1 MFGDLNNVIIS
12 CVGNSIS
19 SGFSLVYNTKP
30 FLERNIWL
38 KEVFKKEKIEIN
50 TYSFARPQDNND
62 EHIYRA
68 LVRNMKLT
76 DINKKIRVDLSNS
89 KRAMSFYHINKD
101 DMEKYY
107 PISLKNDVGL
117 RDVVD
122 NNEQGTANIIIY
134 NGLTGSFL
142 DVLTHKGNLLHAFKA
157 FDRDLDNF
165 KAFIK
170 YVYLVNPNT
179 QVYVC
184 GVPNILGIGLFKR
197 INSKA
202 KKECFN
208 YPNVTYVDSV
218 KTKFI
223 YLKKGK
229 KYIDIHYDDE
239 EYLEM
244 NNNVLKAISNNYRKN
259 KLFTEFD
266 KVLHK
271 YQDNTDA
278 NLDDL
283 FIGLHELTFIYKDL
297 FDIKVYKE
305 LVKFYKL
312 RYPFDYYYTPK
323 KEVIN
328 FLKIKENYSI

>member
-1 MFGDLNNVIIS
+1 MFGNLNKVIIT

-38 KEVFKKEKIEIN
+38 KELFKKENIEIN

-62 EHIYRA
+62 EHIYRT
-68 LVRNMKLT
+68 LVKNMKLT
-76 DINKKIRVDLSNS
+76 DINKKVRVDFSNS

-101 DMEKYY
+101 DLEKYY
-107 PISLKNDVGL
+107 PINLKNDIGL
-117 RDVVD
+117 KDIV
-122 NNEQGTANIIIY
+122 EIKEKGTANIIIY

-142 DVLTHKGNLLHAFKA
+142 DVLTHRGNLLHAFKA

-165 KAFIK
+165 KAFLK
-170 YVYLVNPNT
+170 YVYLVNPST
-179 QVYVC
+179 QIYVC
-184 GVPNILGIGLFKR
+184 GVPDILGIGLFRK
-197 INSKA
+197 INKKA

-223 YLKKGK
+223 YSKNGK
-229 KYIDIHYDDE
+229 KYIDIHYDDD

-244 NNNVLKAISNNYRKN
+244 NNNVFKSISINYSKN
-259 KLFTEFD
+259 RLFTEFD
-266 KVLHK
+266 NVLHK
-271 YQDNTDA
+271 YQDNPNA

-283 FIGLHELTFIYKDL
+283 FIALHELTFIYKDL
-297 FDIKVYKE
+297 FDLKVYKE